1 MRFVLR
7 LFLLS
12 TLIVSF
18 LLETVG
24 SAISFHKCIQ
34 PIIVECSSVAS
45 ESETCCCDDN
55 ENVSETIIQGH
66 SSESSSANLEN
77 DGFECCK
84 EINSYFNVP
93 VYQVAQIF
101 VPSSKA
107 IDLHSEIGFLKV
119 ADFPVLIS
127 KFVFQ
132 SNLCKFEA
140 PPNEHLAVF
149 CVFQI

>member
-1 MRFVLR
+1 MKFVVR
-7 LFLLS
+7 LFLLV

-34 PIIVECSSVAS
+34 PIIVECGNQEAKTEACCCEEDGNISDSNTLAHSSKSSSV
-45 ESETCCCDDN
+45 N
-55 ENVSETIIQGH
+55 FENV
-66 SSESSSANLEN
+66 
-77 DGFECCK
+77 GFDCCK
-84 EINSYFNVP
+84 EVNSYFNIP

-101 VPSSKA
+101 VPSSKV
-107 IDLHSEIGFLKV
+107 IDLHSEIGFLKFD
-119 ADFPVLIS
+119 DFPVLIS
-127 KFVFQ
+127 NFVFR
-132 SNLCKFEA
+132 SNYNQLEA